1 MFTQAELEDA
11 VNELTSGKHSIQNCE
26 KLAAV
31 YTVLDHLYGEKPLID
46 MGYSNDNRIESEV
59 GLYGNSKFL
68 EAIVGKSSKDAWLLM
83 DELIEAI
90 TILNPRLM
98 NNFFEKLNNL

>member
-1 MFTQAELEDA
+1 MFTQVELEDA
-11 VNELTSGKHSIQNCE
+11 VNELTNGKHSIQNCE

-31 YTVLDHLYGEKPLID
+31 YTVLDHLYGEKPSMN
-46 MGYSNDNRIESEV
+46 MGYSNDNKIESEV

-68 EAIVGKSSKDAWLLM
+68 KAIAGKSSKDAWLLM

-98 NNFFEKLNNL
+98 NNFYEKLNNI

>member
-11 VNELTSGKHSIQNCE
+11 VNELINSKHSIQNCE

-46 MGYSNDNRIESEV
+46 MGYSNDNKIESEV
-59 GLYGNSKFL
+59 GLYGRSEFL
-68 EAIVGKSSKDAWLLM
+68 EAIAGKSPKDAWLLM
-83 DELIEAI
+83 DELIEAL
-90 TILNPRLM
+90 TVLNPRLIS
-98 NNFFEKLNNL
+98 NFFEKLNKL